1 LFINCYWKIIKEG
14 EEDRTTM
21 DAYQVLKTSILEYE
35 KDKVLKATQTALA
48 EGQDPMHLLS
58 AITEALNIVGE
69 GFNSGELFLPELIYA
84 SDCAQAAIKV
94 LEDKITAD
102 GKVAVHKGIVVLGT
116 VKGDLHDIGKSIV
129 AALLIANGY
138 KVVDLGT
145 DVPAEKLSAAVKDH
159 QADILGLSALLTTTA
174 AEMGNVIKQLVND
187 GNRANVKVMI
197 GGGATNTN
205 YAEHIGADAYGETAV
220 DSINIVKELLQ

>member
-1 LFINCYWKIIKEG
+1 
-14 EEDRTTM
+14 M
-21 DAYQVLKTSILEYE
+21 DNYQLLKTSILEYE
-35 KDKVLKATQTALA
+35 KDKALQAAQTGIT
-48 EGQDPMHLLS
+48 EGVDPLHLLQ
-58 AITEALNIVGE
+58 AVTEALNIVGE

-102 GKVAVHKGIVVLGT
+102 GNVAEHKGTIVLGT

-145 DVPAEKLSAAVKDH
+145 DVATDKLAAGVRENK
-159 QADILGLSALLTTTA
+159 ADVLGLSALLTTTA
-174 AEMGNVIKQLVND
+174 AEMANVIKKLESE
-187 GNRANVKVMI
+187 GLRSSVKVMI
-197 GGGATNTN
+197 GGGATNAN
-205 YAEHIGADAYGETAV
+205 YASHIGADAYGETAV
-220 DSINIVKELLQ
+220 DAVGIVKDLLK

>member
-1 LFINCYWKIIKEG
+1 
-14 EEDRTTM
+14 M
-21 DAYQVLKTSILEYE
+21 DNFQLLKTSILEYE
-35 KDKVLKATQTALA
+35 KDKALQAALAGIFEGEDPLHLLKAV
-48 EGQDPMHLLS
+48 
-58 AITEALNIVGE
+58 TEALNIVGE

-102 GKVAVHKGIVVLGT
+102 GNVAEHKGTVVLGT

-145 DVPAEKLSAAVKDH
+145 DVATDKLAAGVRDNK
-159 QADILGLSALLTTTA
+159 ADVLGLSALLTTTA
-174 AEMGNVIKQLVND
+174 AEMGNVIKKLESE
-187 GNRANVKVMI
+187 GLRSSVKVMI
-197 GGGATNTN
+197 GGGATNAN
-205 YAEHIGADAYGETAV
+205 YASHIGADAYGETAV
-220 DSINIVKELLQ
+220 DAIGIVKDLLK